1 MNLILLGAP
10 GAGKGTQAEKI
21 SAKYDIPTISTGGIL
36 RSAIAD
42 GTELGNKAKAFM
54 DAGQLVPDEV
64 VIGIVRDFLK
74 SDVCKN
80 GFVLDGFPRSIP
92 QAEALE
98 AMGVK
103 IDLVLSI
110 EVPDETIV
118 ERMSGRRVCP
128 ACGASFHTMFKPT
141 QQDGVCDN
149 CDADLIIRK
158 DDSPE
163 TVKARLATYHQQTE
177 PLKDFYAKKG
187 LLTEIIGQERVE
199 DTTALT
205 FQALK
210 KVGH

>member
-210 KVGH
+210 KVEY

>member
-1 MNLILLGAP
+1 
-10 GAGKGTQAEKI
+10 
-21 SAKYDIPTISTGGIL
+21 
-36 RSAIAD
+36 
-42 GTELGNKAKAFM
+42 M

-210 KVGH
+210 KVEH

>member
-1 MNLILLGAP
+1 
-10 GAGKGTQAEKI
+10 
-21 SAKYDIPTISTGGIL
+21 
-36 RSAIAD
+36 
-42 GTELGNKAKAFM
+42 
-54 DAGQLVPDEV
+54 
-64 VIGIVRDFLK
+64 
-74 SDVCKN
+74 
-80 GFVLDGFPRSIP
+80 
-92 QAEALE
+92 
-98 AMGVK
+98 
-103 IDLVLSI
+103 
-110 EVPDETIV
+110 
-118 ERMSGRRVCP
+118 MSGRRVCP
-128 ACGASFHTMFKPT
+128 TCGASFHTVFKPT

-210 KVGH
+210 KVEH

>member
-128 ACGASFHTMFKPT
+128 ACGASFHTVFKPT

-210 KVGH
+210 KVEH